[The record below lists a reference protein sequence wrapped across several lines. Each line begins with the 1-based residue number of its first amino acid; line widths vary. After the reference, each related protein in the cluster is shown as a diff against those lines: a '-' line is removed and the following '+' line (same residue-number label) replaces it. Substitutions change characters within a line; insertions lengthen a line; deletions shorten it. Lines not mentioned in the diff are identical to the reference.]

1 MSAGAAPL
9 SIGIV
14 SPTLSRSGG
23 GIFPIVRAHAR
34 GLSALAGADVTLYG
48 ICDEAAKE
56 DANTLSPV
64 SPHTYRPSVGAFA
77 YAPRLC
83 ADLLQSR
90 HDVVHQ
96 HGLWLYPSIAV
107 SRWRRR
113 SGKPTVIS
121 TQGMLEPWAVA
132 HSSVKKRIAALL
144 FERGNLAHAA
154 CIHCSEAEVAGVRS
168 YGLRNPIAVI
178 ANGIDIAENAPP
190 TPKPVWMQASRRTLL
205 FLGRLHPKKG
215 VNELLRAW
223 SLLLGNNPD
232 VARSWM
238 LAIAGW
244 DDGGHAQRMQ
254 ALASELGL
262 GAPDVVFT
270 GPLFGSDKDAALS
283 HADAFILPSYSEGF
297 PMTALEAWAHS
308 LPVLM
313 TRECNVPAG
322 FDAGAAI
329 EITTVPEAMAQ
340 VLATTLARADLAE
353 VGDKGRA
360 LAKARFGWN
369 SVVADLF
376 STYEWLAGRR
386 GMPPLRPLGLSFHR
400 HERTLPS
407 ESRLARQPRHADRVE
422 GGLAPSF
429 PAHAAVPA
437 SVALLPVAPVRREA
451 RQAGASL
458 SIGARLGPVEPRD
471 GRRRVPER

>member
-1 MSAGAAPL
+1 MSAAAAPL

-23 GIFPIVRAHAR
+23 GIFPIVRAHAV
-34 GLSALAGADVTLYG
+34 GLNALHGAAVTLYG

-56 DANTLSPV
+56 DADTLAPV
-64 SPHTYRPSVGAFA
+64 VPRAYWPRARTFA
-77 YAPRLC
+77 YAPQLS
-83 ADLLQSR
+83 AALLRSR

-113 SGKPTVIS
+113 SGKPVVVS

-132 HSSVKKRIAALL
+132 HSPTKKRLAGVL
-144 FERGNLAHAA
+144 FERGNLTRAA
-154 CIHCSEAEVAGVRS
+154 CIHCSEAEVAGVRA

-178 ANGIDIAENAPP
+178 PNGVTVPDAARSHARPA
-190 TPKPVWMQASRRTLL
+190 WMQPSRRTLL

-215 VNELLRAW
+215 VSELLRAW
-223 SLLLGNNPD
+223 SLLG
-232 VARSWM
+232 AAHAGITRSWM

-244 DDGGHAQRMQ
+244 DDGGHAASMQ
-254 ALASELGL
+254 SLAGELGL
-262 GAPDVVFT
+262 HPPDVVFT
-270 GPLFGSDKDAALS
+270 GPLFGSDKDAAMS

-329 EITTVPEAMAQ
+329 EITTAPDAMAQ
-340 VLATTLARADLAE
+340 VLAATLARGDLAH
-353 VGDKGRA
+353 VGEKGRA
-360 LAKARFGWN
+360 LVKARFDWD
-369 SVVADLF
+369 SVVANLF
-376 STYEWLAGRR
+376 CTYEWLAGRR
-386 GMPPLRPLGLSFHR
+386 GMPSFV
-400 HERTLPS
+400 
-407 ESRLARQPRHADRVE
+407 RLD
-422 GGLAPSF
+422 
-429 PAHAAVPA
+429 
-437 SVALLPVAPVRREA
+437 
-451 RQAGASL
+451 
-458 SIGARLGPVEPRD
+458 
-471 GRRRVPER
+471 